1 MRVILSKVPRWWP
14 LAVLAVP
21 ALGYTVFR
29 SDQFQYWDGA
39 VGNLVATLLGIIA
52 GVPVALYL
60 ERRRAANEA
69 KEKRREEIRI
79 KREMLKLLREELQ
92 DNSIRLQQRTALTDT
107 IPIEPLKTSVWEALR
122 DSGDLKYVSEP
133 ILISCIANAY
143 RFLVIIYNR
152 EEHFIQCKF
161 GIGGTVSFVDGE
173 SVPKKLLSLIFNFH
187 LPAIAN
193 TQVALAAIEKAL
205 NEP

>member
-1 MRVILSKVPRWWP
+1 MRVVLSQIRRWWL
-14 LAVLAVP
+14 LAVLAVS
-21 ALGYTVFR
+21 ALGYTFVR
-29 SDQFQYWDGA
+29 TDQFQFWDGL

-52 GVPVALYL
+52 GVPVALHL

-69 KEKRREEIRI
+69 EEKRRDEIRI

-92 DNSIRLQQRTALTDT
+92 YNSICLQRRTALTDT
-107 IPIEPLKTSVWEALR
+107 IPTEPLKTSIWEALR

-133 ILISCIANAY
+133 SLISCIANAY

-152 EEHFIQCKF
+152 EEHFIQHKF

-173 SVPKKLLSLIFNFH
+173 SATTKLLNLIFSFH
-187 LPAIAN
+187 LSAITN
-193 TQVALAAIEKAL
+193 TQVALNAIETAL